1 MGRTLLPMTDT
12 LKKCPSEYYIAH
24 AVTTLLLLLTE
35 GSAECVR
42 EKPKKLLFIETFNS
56 RHLRKPGVHPRT
68 PNKFKK
74 YSRRSWDQQ
83 IKLWK
88 VKLHAWDPPAEEG
101 SDLQAL

>member
-1 MGRTLLPMTDT
+1 MCKGKNIFFLSFT
-12 LKKCPSEYYIAH
+12 SN
-24 AVTTLLLLLTE
+24 
-35 GSAECVR
+35 
-42 EKPKKLLFIETFNS
+42 F
-56 RHLRKPGVHPRT
+56 RHLRKAGVHPRT

-101 SDLQAL
+101 SDLQAVYVLFTIVSCVFVANTVPQQYNKIN